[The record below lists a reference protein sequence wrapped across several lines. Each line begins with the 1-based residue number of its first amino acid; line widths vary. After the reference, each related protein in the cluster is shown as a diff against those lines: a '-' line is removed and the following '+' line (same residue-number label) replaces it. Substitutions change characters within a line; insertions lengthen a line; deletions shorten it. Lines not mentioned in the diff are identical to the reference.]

1 MPATIARQNA
11 ENIRDKLPVM
21 MLVGKQDFLYEHN
34 QKMHRLLEELKIAH
48 DYVEVDGLKHDLR
61 GLAKAMD
68 TRTLEFAAKRFVL
81 PK

>member
-1 MPATIARQNA
+1 
-11 ENIRDKLPVM
+11 

-34 QKMHRLLEELKIAH
+34 QKMHRLLEELKIEH
-48 DYVEVDGLKHDLR
+48 EFVEVDNLKHDLR

-68 TRTLEFAAKRFVL
+68 TRTLEFAAKHFVL